1 MAYSII
7 RIRTNEEQGGSEIT
21 ALLDSVADLEA
32 VGTQWAPGSFAVVA
46 DAGMPTY
53 ILNASSQWKLT

>member
-1 MAYSII
+1 MAFKII

-21 ALLDSVADLEA
+21 ALMDSVADLED
-32 VGTQWAPGSFAVVA
+32 VGTNWAPGSFAVVA

-53 ILNASSQWKLT
+53 ILNASGEWKLT